1 MLHRTSREPRIR
13 PRPNLKIFLVD
24 DNADTR
30 LLLAQLLQ
38 ATGYEVHTA
47 GTMQAALR
55 EFPPFGGDVLL
66 SDIGL
71 PDGNGWKLLRELRR
85 AGRSPYAV
93 AMSGFGTL
101 ADLAA
106 SREAGFRHHLVKPI
120 ELGAL
125 ERLLDEARQEIEG
138 RK

>member
-1 MLHRTSREPRIR
+1 MNHEIHREA
-13 PRPNLKIFLVD
+13 NLKIFLVE

-30 LLLAQLLQ
+30 LVLAQLLR
-38 ATGYEVHTA
+38 ATGYDVQTA

-55 EFPPFGGDVLL
+55 DFPLFGSEVLV

-71 PDGNGWKLLRELRR
+71 LDGDGWKLLRQLRQ
-85 AGRSPYAV
+85 AGRSPYAI

-101 ADLAA
+101 ADMAA

-120 ELGAL
+120 ELDAL
-125 ERLLDEARQEIEG
+125 ERLLEEARREIEG
-138 RK
+138 RPQ